1 MAGQETIGALVED
14 TTSEEGTNF
23 SQAFLLTE
31 WDRVVDAW
39 QLDTWESYR
48 DVARIGRYRRLS
60 ETQRKA
66 LWPVFQQVRSGLRE
80 QGLVTKA
87 EMFGRLTREVERLD
101 HPPFDHVVVDEAQ
114 DVSVAQLRFLAA
126 LAGGRANGLFFA
138 GDLGQ
143 RIFQQPFSWKE
154 LGVDVRG
161 RSQTLR
167 INYRTSHQIRTQAD
181 RLLDPAI
188 SDVDGNLEERKG
200 TVSVFNGPQP
210 TVQVLEDEEAE
221 SSAVSKWLTGRI
233 SEGLQPSEIG
243 VFVRSIDQTKRAV
256 AAIKRSRLPY
266 SILDEEV
273 DAEEECMTVGT
284 MHLAKGLEFRAVA
297 VMACDS
303 EVIPLQSRVESI
315 ADEAD
320 LEEVYN
326 TERNLLYVACTRARD
341 YLLVT
346 GVKPA
351 SEFLDDLRM

>member
-1 MAGQETIGALVED
+1 M
-14 TTSEEGTNF
+14 
-23 SQAFLLTE
+23 
-31 WDRVVDAW
+31 
-39 QLDTWESYR
+39 
-48 DVARIGRYRRLS
+48 
-60 ETQRKA
+60 
-66 LWPVFQQVRSGLRE
+66 
-80 QGLVTKA
+80 
-87 EMFGRLTREVERLD
+87 
-101 HPPFDHVVVDEAQ
+101 
-114 DVSVAQLRFLAA
+114 
-126 LAGGRANGLFFA
+126 
-138 GDLGQ
+138 
-143 RIFQQPFSWKE
+143 
-154 LGVDVRG
+154 RG

-200 TVSVFNGPQP
+200 TVSVFNGPRP

-221 SSAVSKWLTGRI
+221 SSAVSEWLTDRI
-233 SEGLQPSEIG
+233 SEGLQPGEIG

-256 AAIKRSRLPY
+256 AAVKRSRLPY
-266 SILDEEV
+266 SILDEDM
-273 DAEEECMTVGT
+273 DAEEGCVTVGT

-297 VMACDS
+297 VMAWDS

-341 YLLVT
+341 YLMVT

-351 SEFLDDLRM
+351 SEFLDDLQ